1 MSTPTLP
8 QARSHYLRQRSLAAL
23 AVAAVRRLFARN
35 RPLSEVVATVSA
47 YQLASAT
54 ASTQTVAGWADA
66 QSALTAASAFAGV
79 SSMGFPIS
87 EPIVATIDRFVPAPL
102 EPLPANWWDDA
113 SEFMASVEQLIA
125 SEVADAGRTASQVE
139 IAVRPDWQNYV
150 RMLTPPSCARCAI
163 LAGRIYRDLDA
174 FDRHPLCDCVMV
186 PVQNWQAAHDA
197 GLVSSFDDLFK
208 KGKLGGNRTLPDG
221 SKKWEPGLSVADSRA
236 IKDGADPIEVV
247 NATRGTSQPGITNA
261 LRVDIFGHKG
271 VKATTYGTTKR
282 AQWRKRN
289 PNRPI
294 RLRPEAIYAL
304 AKEDRA
310 EILRLLRLYGYLK
323 TS

>member
-1 MSTPTLP
+1 MATPTLQ
-8 QARSHYLRQRSLAAL
+8 QARSHYYGQQRIVAL

-54 ASTQTVAGWADA
+54 ASVRAVASMAE
-66 QSALTAASAFAGV
+66 SRTPLTTPSLFAGV
-79 SSMGFPIS
+79 SSYGFPIS
-87 EPIVATIDRFVPAPL
+87 EPIVATIDRFVPAPP
-102 EPLPANWWDDA
+102 EPLPQNWWDDA
-113 SEFMASVEQLIA
+113 AKFTASIEQLIA

-139 IAVRPDWQNYV
+139 IVGRPEWQNYV
-150 RMLTPPSCARCAI
+150 RMLNPPSCARCAI

-174 FDRHPLCDCVMV
+174 FERHPLCDCVMV
-186 PVQNWQAAHDA
+186 PVQNWQEAHDA

-208 KGKLGGNRTLPDG
+208 KGKLGGHRTLPDG

-236 IKDGADPIEVV
+236 IEDGADPIEVV

-282 AQWRKRN
+282 AQWRKAN
-289 PNRPI
+289 PTRLV
-294 RLRPEAIYAL
+294 RLRPESIYKFAENR
-304 AKEDRA
+304 EDA
-310 EILRLLRLYGYLK
+310 LRLLRLYGYLK
-323 TS
+323 